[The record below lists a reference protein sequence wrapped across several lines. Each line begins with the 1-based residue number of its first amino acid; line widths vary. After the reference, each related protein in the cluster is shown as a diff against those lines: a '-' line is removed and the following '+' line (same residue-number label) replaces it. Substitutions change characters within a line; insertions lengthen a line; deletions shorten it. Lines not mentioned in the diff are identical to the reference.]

1 MQLQV
6 ETQIYK
12 KDAIKSAITEA
23 GSKANHYITLLN
35 DKFGIRVHGKYNP
48 DDPNA
53 QPYSS
58 FVQINSDDIS
68 MWRANQEK
76 MRLDSG
82 ALKFY
87 TYNGSNNESQHLLAS
102 YGDGLVLYKPG
113 VGSGTDTPVVSINS
127 SGANI
132 DGSVTIGGKIQGDY
146 LNSNI
151 QVGGNNL
158 LIGTAASVSKSTTAT
173 TSYVTQALYSTS
185 DLKML
190 SELGFSVDDEITLS
204 FDWKITSASIY
215 GNARIE
221 WYGKTAS
228 SDNTYI
234 APLISPFATFSA
246 SNISGHVEKTVKL
259 TSATIQAKRLVLRID
274 NSNLTLTISNL
285 KLEKGNKATSWSPAP
300 EDLEKSY
307 YGNCETA
314 AATADKQVSC
324 AGFNLKTGAIVGI
337 KFTNGNTCE
346 SNITLNING
355 TGAKTVYFL
364 GQTTGTDSRL
374 NVSLAANAVV
384 SVIYDGTYWRILSID
399 QTSTMVTRIGDDG
412 ISIHPSNTTQ
422 HRVEI
427 NSSGMNVYR
436 NNTSIAEYG
445 TSTRIGAIS
454 ANTYRTEITSNGF
467 KILQRN
473 SGNTAD
479 TEISSFNSNGI
490 SFNANIPLT
499 VGTTNSYIKWVKEN
513 NVWKIK
519 IQADEITM
527 GGHSVDTGGTWYT
540 GTAITGTST
549 TATIFSNSGIS
560 YALVGDMYLNMSTN
574 NTYRCTVEGNAS
586 TAKWVYVSNLKGN
599 PGSNGTNGTN
609 GTSYYVHIRYSANSD
624 GTDFTAS
631 PQTNTQYIGIYSG
644 TSSTAPTTKTSYT
657 WSKYKGDKGDD
668 TSSQYMTFT
677 ETNGLRVYS
686 GNKTSNTYNTSYT
699 QIKTDGITLVK
710 GGHIAATFGSS
721 ITLNKPGTETAVVT
735 IDSNGNATIN
745 NIKATS
751 GTIGGFY
758 IGGTELDAYGTASG
772 AGTSS
777 TGLYRVLMNA
787 NPGANGGNVALG
799 VATRSSTSA
808 SWDWKAYI
816 NYNGTLVAK
825 SANITGAITATSLTI
840 SGKDYASDIT
850 TISSK
855 ATPQNVKDAKEAAEK
870 TATNY
875 IGISGSG
882 IKVAASSPTSASNYV
897 EINSGAVNI
906 VADSTHKT
914 IINSTGMYIYAGDAS
929 NSVASF
935 GTTAT
940 IGKDT
945 EGKVVVTNSG
955 IDMYGYDA
963 NASPKQQL
971 LCHIGYG
978 NCITN
983 EGTAYGP
990 YFSFGPGREWESGT
1004 NGLVSMAEGY
1014 STKASGFCAHAEGF
1028 LSEASETGAHAE
1040 GSSNASADYA
1050 HAEGD
1055 SNASGK
1061 YSHAEGSSYATADYA
1076 HSEGYLSNAG
1086 GKGSHAEGYDTL
1098 ASGDYSHTSGV
1109 NTYAGYE
1116 AQFAIG
1122 KYNHHDSDY
1131 IFMVGNGSSSKNS
1144 NAFAVTKSGTII
1156 IGDHSSSVGS
1166 VLRATSSVTS
1176 LANDTA
1182 TALCNLSIPAGTWI
1196 LVGKCRFGGKAGNV
1210 RRLVI
1215 CTSSADIAF
1224 ATMAKTDG
1232 TGTGIQI
1239 APGTST
1245 AAIQEQLTH
1254 IVTVS
1259 SSTTFYFNAW
1269 HNAGSTLDIAIAE
1282 LEAVRIC

>member
-6 ETQIYK
+6 ETQIYR
-12 KDAIKSAITEA
+12 KDAIKKGIDEA
-23 GSKANHYITLLN
+23 GSKANHYITLLD
-35 DKFGIRVHGKYNP
+35 DKFGIRVHGKYDP
-48 DDPNA
+48 DDSTA

-113 VGSGTDTPVVSINS
+113 VGSGADTPVVSINS

-204 FDWKITSASIY
+204 FDWKITSASTY

-234 APLISPFATFSA
+234 APLISPFVTFSA
-246 SNISGHVEKTVKL
+246 SNTSGHVEKTVKL

-324 AGFNLKTGAIVGI
+324 AGFNLKTGAIIGI

-549 TATIFSNSGIS
+549 AETTFSSSGIS
-560 YALVGDMYLNMSTN
+560 YALVGDMYLNTSTN
-574 NTYRCTVEGNAS
+574 NTYRCTVAGNAS
-586 TAKWVYVSNLKGN
+586 TAKWIYVSNLKG
-599 PGSNGTNGTN
+599 
-609 GTSYYVHIRYSANSD
+609 A
-624 GTDFTAS
+624 
-631 PQTNTQYIGIYSG
+631 
-644 TSSTAPTTKTSYT
+644 
-657 WSKYKGDKGDD
+657 KGDD

-686 GNKTSNTYNTSYT
+686 GDKTNNTYNTSYT

-751 GTIGGFY
+751 GTIGGWNISSTALCSATTY
-758 IGGTELDAYGTASG
+758 APASG
-772 AGTSS
+772 RILLAPAGVTSS
-777 TGLYRVLMNA
+777 TSI
-787 NPGANGGNVALG
+787 GG
-799 VATRSSTSA
+799 S
-808 SWDWKAYI
+808 
-816 NYNGTLVAK
+816 
-825 SANITGAITATSLTI
+825 
-840 SGKDYASDIT
+840 
-850 TISSK
+850 
-855 ATPQNVKDAKEAAEK
+855 
-870 TATNY
+870 
-875 IGISGSG
+875 SGSLAWG
-882 IKVAASSPTSASNYV
+882 ITV
-897 EINSGAVNI
+897 G
-906 VADSTHKT
+906 
-914 IINSTGMYIYAGDAS
+914 TG
-929 NSVASF
+929 F
-935 GTTAT
+935 GVTT
-940 IGKDT
+940 
-945 EGKVVVTNSG
+945 
-955 IDMYGYDA
+955 
-963 NASPKQQL
+963 
-971 LCHIGYG
+971 
-978 NCITN
+978 
-983 EGTAYGP
+983 
-990 YFSFGPGREWESGT
+990 
-1004 NGLVSMAEGY
+1004 
-1014 STKASGFCAHAEGF
+1014 
-1028 LSEASETGAHAE
+1028 
-1040 GSSNASADYA
+1040 
-1050 HAEGD
+1050 
-1055 SNASGK
+1055 
-1061 YSHAEGSSYATADYA
+1061 
-1076 HSEGYLSNAG
+1076 G
-1086 GKGSHAEGYDTL
+1086 GKL
-1098 ASGDYSHTSGV
+1098 
-1109 NTYAGYE
+1109 YANN
-1116 AQFAIG
+1116 AQI
-1122 KYNHHDSDY
+1122 
-1131 IFMVGNGSSSKNS
+1131 
-1144 NAFAVTKSGTII
+1144 SGTII
-1156 IGDHSSSVGS
+1156 IENDSESNIYTGEEIDGVLDGLNEHIGS
-1166 VLRATSSVTS
+1166 IEKNLNDKVDTLSHNLGLKANSGELKEATDIINEYLGANGYIKMTSGGLIIGAGEYNVAITSQLIGFRQNERTLAFIGLKDNTTKLYINEAELLDQFKMGNFIWQPINGQLVLMATS
-1176 LANDTA
+1176 
-1182 TALCNLSIPAGTWI
+1182 
-1196 LVGKCRFGGKAGNV
+1196 
-1210 RRLVI
+1210 
-1215 CTSSADIAF
+1215 
-1224 ATMAKTDG
+1224 
-1232 TGTGIQI
+1232 
-1239 APGTST
+1239 
-1245 AAIQEQLTH
+1245 E
-1254 IVTVS
+1254 
-1259 SSTTFYFNAW
+1259 
-1269 HNAGSTLDIAIAE
+1269 
-1282 LEAVRIC
+1282 